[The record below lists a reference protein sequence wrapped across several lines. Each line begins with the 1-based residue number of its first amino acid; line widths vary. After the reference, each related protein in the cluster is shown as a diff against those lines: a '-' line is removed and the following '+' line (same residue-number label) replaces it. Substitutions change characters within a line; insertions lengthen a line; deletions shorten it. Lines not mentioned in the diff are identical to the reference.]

1 MFPKLDIDVGIK
13 KEEEVGDIIMN
24 ITEKVEE
31 DSDSMVEEIA
41 GFGDEIVFNEE
52 NELQLVDDLLNS
64 DVDTSLRKANRGLEN
79 ASDVAIIFS
88 LPPLPPLQSLQP
100 LSDPVS
106 SSSNPMWDDLPIL
119 VEGEEQEEQEEQE
132 EHEEQEV
139 FAEQEKG
146 NIDLTKK
153 NLEEEFMIDLEAENN
168 EVINH
173 KEGPSVQ
180 DPVIEELEEANNQS
194 VAPEDNEETCT

>member
-88 LPPLPPLQSLQP
+88 LPPLQSLQPLPP